1 MMRNLGEIDYD
12 DKAALYVGAEYP
24 ENPGCETEVLV
35 LNTELKKYDRSIKA
49 SKQEME
55 ARMIASRIRR
65 LIAEQKGSG

>member
-12 DKAALYVGAEYP
+12 DKAALHVGAEYP

-65 LIAEQKGSG
+65 LIAEQKVLD